1 MKNRIKKEDTN
12 LRFNILIIL
21 VYIIGIILMIKLF
34 ELQIVNG
41 AEYRETSN
49 TRLSRESVLTPSR
62 GQIVDRSGNEL
73 ATTTSAFNLELYK
86 TKSDDETL
94 NNCILNLI
102 KLFEKY
108 KISYPNNFPINN
120 ERTAFTIEGE
130 ELSKWLSKYKLE
142 EGTTVEQA
150 LNYFIDKYDIHT
162 ENIEDA
168 RKIIS
173 IRYEITTKGY
183 SSTKSLELEENVPR
197 EIIAQISERNTD
209 FPGVTITTQSTRKYN
224 YDNLASHILGYIG
237 KISEKEY
244 NEQKEIYN
252 NDDYVGKTGIE
263 SLFEDYL
270 RGQKRK
276 TRNRNVS

>member
-49 TRLSRESVLTPSR
+49 TRLSRERVLTPSR

-150 LNYFIDKYDIHT
+150 LDYFIDKYDIHT
-162 ENIEDA
+162 ENKEDA

-183 SSTKSLELEENVPR
+183 SSTKSLELAENVPR

-276 TRNRNVS
+276 ARNRNVS